1 MYLCEDRGGV
11 EKIPGLS
18 KSWNFP
24 FFNINLRIL
33 ELWIVR
39 RYYQNL
45 TFLQLERSIFFQNFG
60 TLNSST
66 KKISFSDVWEV
77 WKIKN
82 PSMTIQIFQNLRRR
96 FGSKIKIVKATKFRS
111 ILLWGTLNL
120 FLLKKK
126 FHEFPIFPVNCKMFN
141 CSIVQGSGSPL
152 TNNLFIRKGK

>member
-1 MYLCEDRGGV
+1 MYLCEDREGV

-141 CSIVQGSGSPL
+141 CNIVQGSGSPL

>member
-1 MYLCEDRGGV
+1 MYLCEDREGV

-82 PSMTIQIFQNLRRR
+82 PFMTIQIFQNLRRR

>member
-1 MYLCEDRGGV
+1 MYLCEDREGI

-45 TFLQLERSIFFQNFG
+45 TFLQSIFFQNFG

-96 FGSKIKIVKATKFRS
+96 FGSKIKIVKTTKFRS

-141 CSIVQGSGSPL
+141 CSIVLGSGSPL

>member
-1 MYLCEDRGGV
+1 MYLCEDREGV

-120 FLLKKK
+120 FLFKRNSTNFLSFQWIAK
-126 FHEFPIFPVNCKMFN
+126 
-141 CSIVQGSGSPL
+141 CSIVVL
-152 TNNLFIRKGK
+152 YKDLDRL

>member
-1 MYLCEDRGGV
+1 MYLCEDREGV

-45 TFLQLERSIFFQNFG
+45 TFLQYIFFQNFG